1 MTISSLSGI
10 NTINLGINTRH
21 PSLLRY
27 AAWSHRAKY
36 RETVQNAAN
45 IYQDAVIRGPLW
57 SSAVIFTPDIDF
69 CGGRNVHKA
78 RFIIDES
85 RDGILIQ

>member
-1 MTISSLSGI
+1 M
-10 NTINLGINTRH
+10 
-21 PSLLRY
+21 
-27 AAWSHRAKY
+27 
-36 RETVQNAAN
+36 QNAAY

-78 RFIIDES
+78 RFVIDES
-85 RDGILIQ
+85 REGILIQ

>member
-1 MTISSLSGI
+1 M
-10 NTINLGINTRH
+10 
-21 PSLLRY
+21 RY

-36 RETVQNAAN
+36 RETVQNAAY

-78 RFIIDES
+78 RFIIYES